1 MSAAA
6 QAVRQLRFTNKAFW
20 RNPASAFFTFAFPLM
35 FLVIFTALLGS
46 GQVQLPDL
54 PITFQLDTSTYYVGA
69 MATFGV
75 ISACFTNIAIQTSF
89 SRDQGLLKR
98 LRGTPLPA
106 WAYMSARVVHAMAVG
121 ALLVLITLVFGLLV
135 YDAPLP
141 TGTPLLEFIVTFL
154 VGSLTFAALA
164 LALTGVI
171 PNADAAPP
179 IVNATILPLLFLSGI
194 FIPLDKDAP
203 AWISTVADLFP
214 VKHFADAMR
223 SGYLGNVTARTPLGS
238 FHPFTFDWMDV
249 LIVAAWGVLGLVLA
263 ARFFSWE
270 PRR

>member
-1 MSAAA
+1 MSAAG

-35 FLVIFTALLGS
+35 FLVIFTSLLGG
-46 GQVQLPDL
+46 GQIQLPDV
-54 PITFQLDTSTYYVGA
+54 PRFELDLTTYYVGA

-106 WAYMSARVVHAMAVG
+106 GAYMSARVVHATAVG
-121 ALLVLITLVFGLLV
+121 ALLVVITLIFGLLV

-141 TGTPLLEFIVTFL
+141 TGAPLLEFIVTFL

-164 LALTGVI
+164 LALTAVI

-203 AWISTVADLFP
+203 AWISTVANLFP

-223 SGYLGNVTARTPLGS
+223 SSYLGNVTARTPLGT
-238 FHPFTFDWMDV
+238 FHPFSFDWTDV
-249 LIVAAWGVLGLVLA
+249 LIVAGWGVVGLVLA

>member
-1 MSAAA
+1 MSAST
-6 QAVRQLRFTNKAFW
+6 QALRQLRFTNKAFW

-35 FLVIFTALLGS
+35 FLVIFTALLGG
-46 GQVQLPDL
+46 GQVELPG
-54 PITFQLDTSTYYVGA
+54 FELDTSTYYVGA

-75 ISACFTNIAIQTSF
+75 ISACFTNIAIQTAF
-89 SRDQGLLKR
+89 ARDQGLLKR

-106 WAYMSARVVHAMAVG
+106 PAYLSARVVHAMIVG
-121 ALLVLITLVFGLLV
+121 GLLVLITLLFGLLV

-141 TGTPLLEFIVTFL
+141 TGTPLVEFVATFL
-154 VGSLTFAALA
+154 VGSLSFAALA
-164 LALTGVI
+164 LALTAVI

-194 FIPLDKDAP
+194 FIPIDKDAP

-223 SGYLGNVTARTPLGS
+223 AGFLGNVTAQTPLGDARA
-238 FHPFTFDWMDV
+238 FPFDWID
-249 LIVAAWGVLGLVLA
+249 LGIVAAWGVVGLILA

>member
-1 MSAAA
+1 MTTART
-6 QAVRQLRFTNKAFW
+6 AVSRVRWEQKEFW
-20 RNPASAFFTFAFPLM
+20 RNPAAAAFTFAFPLM
-35 FLVIFTALLGS
+35 FLVIFTALLGG
-46 GQVQLPDL
+46 GQIQLPKAPDFELDL
-54 PITFQLDTSTYYVGA
+54 TTYYVGA

-106 WAYMSARVVHAMAVG
+106 WAYLAARVVHAMAVG
-121 ALLVLITLVFGLLV
+121 ATLVVITLVFGLLV

-154 VGSLTFAALA
+154 VGSLAFAALA
-164 LALTGVI
+164 LALTAVI

-203 AWISTVADLFP
+203 AWISTVADIFP

-223 SGYLGNVTARTPLGS
+223 SSYLGNVTARTPLGS

-249 LIVAAWGVLGLVLA
+249 AIIAAWGVVGLILA
-263 ARFFSWE
+263 GRFFSWE

>member
-1 MSAAA
+1 MSASA
-6 QAVRQLRFTNKAFW
+6 QALRQLRFTNKAFW

-35 FLVIFTALLGS
+35 FLVIFTALLG
-46 GQVQLPDL
+46 GGEVQLPNL
-54 PITFQLDTSTYYVGA
+54 PIRFELATSTYYVGA

-75 ISACFTNIAIQTSF
+75 ITACFTNIAIQTAF
-89 SRDQGLLKR
+89 ARDQGLLKR

-106 WAYMSARVVHAMAVG
+106 WSYMAARVVHAMAVG
-121 ALLVLITLVFGLLV
+121 ALLVVITLLFGLLV
-135 YDAPLP
+135 YDSPLP
-141 TGTPLLEFIVTFL
+141 TGTPLLEFVVTFL

-164 LALTGVI
+164 LALTAVI

-194 FIPLDKDAP
+194 FIPIDEGAP
-203 AWISTVADLFP
+203 GWISTVADIFP

-223 SGYLGNVTARTPLGS
+223 AGFLGDVTARTPVGTI
-238 FHPFTFDWMDV
+238 HPFTFDWWDV
-249 LIVAAWGVLGLVLA
+249 AIVGVWGIVGLVLA

>member
-1 MSAAA
+1 MSATA
-6 QAVRQLRFTNKAFW
+6 QVVRQLRFTNKAFW

-35 FLVIFTALLGS
+35 FLVIFTALLGG
-46 GQVQLPDL
+46 GQVALPGL
-54 PITFQLDTSTYYVGA
+54 ELDTSTYYVGA

-89 SRDQGLLKR
+89 ARDEGLLKR

-106 WAYMSARVVHAMAVG
+106 ASYLSARVLHAMIVG
-121 ALLVLITLVFGLLV
+121 GLLVVITLLFGLLV
-135 YDAPLP
+135 YDSPLP
-141 TGTPLLEFIVTFL
+141 TGTPLVEFVVTFL
-154 VGSLTFAALA
+154 VGSLSFAALA
-164 LALTGVI
+164 LALTAVI

-203 AWISTVADLFP
+203 AWISTVADVFP
-214 VKHFADAMR
+214 VKHFADSMR
-223 SGYLGNVTARTPLGS
+223 AGFLGNVMKQTAAGPIRA
-238 FHPFTFDWMDV
+238 FAFDWVDV
-249 LIVAAWGVLGLVLA
+249 LIVAGWGVVGLVLA

>member
-1 MSAAA
+1 MSATG
-6 QAVRQLRFTNKAFW
+6 QTVRQLRFTNKAFW

-35 FLVIFTALLGS
+35 FLVIFTALLGG
-46 GQVQLPDL
+46 GQIRLPNVPRFELDL
-54 PITFQLDTSTYYVGA
+54 TTYYVGA

-121 ALLVLITLVFGLLV
+121 ALLVVITLVFGLLV
-135 YDAPLP
+135 YDSPLP
-141 TGTPLLEFIVTFL
+141 TGIPLLEFIVTFL

-164 LALTGVI
+164 MALTAVI

-203 AWISTVADLFP
+203 AWISTVADVFP

-223 SGYLGNVTARTPLGS
+223 AGYLGNVTARTPVGS